1 MLDSHINKPGRVEP
15 NLRTAAQTPNLPAA
29 ADPRDRKITAV
40 YHDVRDVYDRAHHN
54 ATASTHSASMSRT
67 ARSQAGESACSA
79 GGTPRVTLTAL
90 AANPYGS
97 DHASAEH
104 RHMSSDPPQEPSPQD
119 EPSSIRLTLAYDE
132 AGVPRDRPDAG
143 KRHRSR
149 QDVEEVPAFAAA
161 RAGEPQLPSD
171 AVVTELRDAADA
183 TTYRQIVE
191 RALPHDVEVF
201 DPAVERGVRRHPQ
214 PLPSGVFTVIV
225 PDDERAE
232 SVVLLAGPD
241 SRGAEHGRQAGPP
254 GGPVEL
260 TRFPLR

>member
-1 MLDSHINKPGRVEP
+1 MSA
-15 NLRTAAQTPNLPAA
+15 LRRRATWRSRCRRRCSRRRQEGEVSTGSGFELE
-29 ADPRDRKITAV
+29 
-40 YHDVRDVYDRAHHN
+40 DRA
-54 ATASTHSASMSRT
+54 
-67 ARSQAGESACSA
+67 GLEL
-79 GGTPRVTLTAL
+79 V
-90 AANPYGS
+90 
-97 DHASAEH
+97 DHPLQLE
-104 RHMSSDPPQEPSPQD
+104 R
-119 EPSSIRLTLAYDE
+119 
-132 AGVPRDRPDAG
+132 GDRGRRPLLLVA
-143 KRHRSR
+143 
-149 QDVEEVPAFAAA
+149 EVPAFTAA

-191 RALPHDVEVF
+191 HALPHDVEVF

-225 PDDERAE
+225 PDDERAD